1 MQQDKELQQA
11 VAEWNKQQDRKTK
24 IADLIGNIV
33 CCGLAL
39 MVVSV
44 IIGWSRIL

>member
-11 VAEWNKQQDRKTK
+11 VAEWNKQQDKKAK
-24 IADLIGNIV
+24 IGDIIMNTLFG
-33 CCGLAL
+33 GMFLL
-39 MVVSV
+39 VVSV